1 LFGELRCHPFS
12 VTGYGNLSPS
22 TDTGRI
28 VMIPYAVIGVP
39 INAIVMARMAEYF
52 SQAVS
57 KLL

>member
-1 LFGELRCHPFS
+1 M
-12 VTGYGNLSPS
+12 
-22 TDTGRI
+22 